1 MGRPDE
7 GQIGQVVESLLGA
20 TPVDPACAQGAV
32 KNGGDLEVYQLR
44 GGQVV
49 AAQALPSS
57 VAVPTVVDQ
66 RRCQDRRVDDD
77 QRAWRVDRRTS
88 TALAK
93 DIEPPARAAARPSTS
108 SSVGRLACSVRRAR
122 RYSWS
127 DCPAAADRRR
137 SSA

>member
-20 TPVDPACAQGAV
+20 TAVDPSCAQGAV
-32 KNGGDLEVYQLR
+32 ENGGDLEIYQL
-44 GGQVV
+44 GCGQVV
-49 AAQALPSS
+49 AAEPLASP

-88 TALAK
+88 TALSK
-93 DIEPPARAAARPSTS
+93 DIEPPVRAPARPSTS
-108 SSVGRLACSVRRAR
+108 SSVGRLACSMSRAR

-127 DCPAAADRRR
+127 DWPAAADRFR